1 MERYIKT
8 KMNSNSHNNEF
19 VISGLPGSP
28 GVVIGQTS
36 AYRRNRPIVTNA
48 RIDKSGIKKQLAE
61 FEHARETAKKE
72 LNKMLKAQDDGS
84 AEELIQTQIEMIKDP
99 ELSERVEK
107 EITENKK
114 PADSAVQQVF
124 EQYMDMM
131 KQNHQE
137 MFRERSVDIADT
149 RDRLIQILH
158 NHEADE
164 VKAGT
169 ILVAR
174 DLSPREVIE
183 FSDRNIQGIIIEH
196 GGTTSHAAIIARAM
210 NIPMVVGL
218 KNVTKLLKADQKVVL
233 DGQKGKIIVN
243 PDSSTLEEYQELMNH
258 QTQNETNYRE
268 ICKEPNE
275 TADGHPFV
283 LRANIEFAE
292 ELDMVQRYRAE
303 GIGLLRTESV
313 YLRQEHFGNQDKQQ
327 AFYESIVKKVNPNP
341 VVIRLFDAGGDKFFS
356 GSKKEQNPFLGWRG
370 IRMLLDNEGLLKDQ
384 LKAILITAS
393 KFKGTIRILVPMI
406 TSVDQLLKVRELM
419 MSVQQELM
427 NEGIDID
434 EKVLLGIMIEVPN
447 VAIQADFFAEYA
459 DFLSIGTNDLT
470 QYVLAVDRGN
480 ERISALYD
488 QRHPVIWKLIN
499 TVAEAGRKT
508 DTPVSVCGELAA
520 DPGSACCLMGLG
532 ITDLSMSPA
541 VLPVV
546 KQLLRSRSLSDMQ
559 ALSKEVLSRN
569 TVQEVNDIFA
579 NWNISETID

>member
-1 MERYIKT
+1 MERCIKT
-8 KMNSNSHNNEF
+8 KMNSKSHNSEF
-19 VISGLPGSP
+19 AISGLPGSP

-36 AYRRNRPIVTNA
+36 IYRRNRPIVTNA
-48 RIDKSGIKKQLAE
+48 RIDKNGVEKQLTD
-61 FEHARETAKKE
+61 FHQARETAEKE
-72 LNKMLKAQDDGS
+72 LKKMLKAQSEDS

-107 EITENKK
+107 EITDNSK
-114 PADSAVQQVF
+114 PADTAVQQVF
-124 EQYMDMM
+124 EQYLDMM

-137 MFRERSVDIADT
+137 IFRERSVDIADT

-158 NHEADE
+158 NREADE
-164 VKAGT
+164 VKEGT
-169 ILVAR
+169 ILIAR

-183 FSDRNIQGIIIEH
+183 FSDRDIKGIVIEH

-218 KNVTKLLKADQKVVL
+218 KNVTKLLKTDQKVVL
-233 DGQKGKIIVN
+233 DGQRGKIIVN
-243 PDSSTLEEYQELMNH
+243 PDSSTLEEYHELMNR
-258 QTQNETNYRE
+258 QVQNETNYQQ
-268 ICKEPNE
+268 ICKEPNV
-275 TADGHPFV
+275 TADNQPFV

-292 ELDMVQRYRAE
+292 ELDMVHRYCAE

-313 YLRQEHFGNQDKQQ
+313 YLRKKHFGNQDKQQ
-327 AFYESIVKKVNPNP
+327 AFYESIVEKISPNP

-384 LKAILITAS
+384 LRAILKTAS
-393 KFKGTIRILVPMI
+393 KFKDTIRILVPMI
-406 TSVDQLLKVRELM
+406 SSVDQVLKVRQLM
-419 MSVQQELM
+419 ISVQQELK
-427 NEGIDID
+427 NQGIDID
-434 EKVLLGIMIEVPN
+434 DNVPLGIMIEVPN
-447 VAIQADFFAEYA
+447 VAIQADFFTEYA

-470 QYVLAVDRGN
+470 QYILAVDRGN

-488 QRHPVIWKLIN
+488 QRHPVIWQLIN

-508 DTPVSVCGELAA
+508 NTPVSVCGELAA
-520 DPGSACCLMGLG
+520 DPSSACCLMGMG
-532 ITDLSMSPA
+532 ITDLSMSPT

-546 KQLLRSRSLSDMQ
+546 KQLLRKRSLSEMQ
-559 ALSKEVLSRN
+559 ALSKEVLSKN
-569 TVQEVNDIFA
+569 TVQEVNDIFV